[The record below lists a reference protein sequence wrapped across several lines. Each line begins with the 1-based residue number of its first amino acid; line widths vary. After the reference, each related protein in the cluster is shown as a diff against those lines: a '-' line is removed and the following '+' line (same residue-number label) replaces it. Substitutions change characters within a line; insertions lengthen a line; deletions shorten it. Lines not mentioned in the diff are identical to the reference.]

1 MNNKIQEAQSI
12 MGHKYDLFVI
22 LCNAVIVIWYKQY
35 TNKGYNESRQHFLEI
50 LETFAISC
58 PIYSITCI
66 YVLYLPDLNAQVDV

>member
-1 MNNKIQEAQSI
+1 MNNKIQEAQSS

-22 LCNAVIVIWYKQY
+22 LCNAVIVIWYKQ
-35 TNKGYNESRQHFLEI
+35 YNESRQHFLEI